1 MEIMKSCFSLEIMRT
16 WWSPKITRTLK
27 FVGHFDLVQYGEEII
42 GGLKVGLM
50 MAVREKMVENVPK
63 ENKCLCA

>member
-1 MEIMKSCFSLEIMRT
+1 MKSWCSLEIL
-16 WWSPKITRTLK
+16 KILSS
-27 FVGHFDLVQYGEEII
+27 HSELVQFGAEII